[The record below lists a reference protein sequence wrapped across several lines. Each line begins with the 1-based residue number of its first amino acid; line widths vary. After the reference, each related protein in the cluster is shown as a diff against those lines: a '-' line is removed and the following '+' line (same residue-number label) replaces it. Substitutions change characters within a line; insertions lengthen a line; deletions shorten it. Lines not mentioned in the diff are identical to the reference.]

1 MYNECR
7 AKCFLEQ
14 SHKNS
19 HVFHAFVNDYIDVGL
34 GKGGVGSSGLGFVSD
49 NGGIGSNLGWRGVS
63 SSWSSCTMGATTCPI
78 GLQPKFQLIYN
89 KTSIEHF

>member
-14 SHKNS
+14 NHKNS
-19 HVFHAFVNDYIDVGL
+19 HVFPMFGNDYIDVDL
-34 GKGGVGSSGLGFVSD
+34 GEGGVGSSGLGVVSD

-63 SSWSSCTMGATTCPI
+63 SSWSSCTMGATTCLT
-78 GLQPKFQLIYN
+78 GF
-89 KTSIEHF
+89 